1 MERTVLVD
9 VVCVWCAVL
18 INGSGRY
25 LTQDLKI
32 AKRMRIM
39 LPQMTIPIAR
49 LLKEVMVVMDAVE
62 VMFLAETLKRRTFI
76 KLIPKMY

>member
-1 MERTVLVD
+1 VD
-9 VVCVWCAVL
+9 VVCAWRVVL

-25 LTQDLKI
+25 LTQDSKI
-32 AKRMRIM
+32 AKRMMIM

-49 LLKEVMVVMDAVE
+49 LLKEVVVVMDAVE
-62 VMFLAETLKRRTFI
+62 VTFLAETLKRRAFI